1 MSSLPPEASNT
12 PRPDAED
19 GDATD
24 LAEVPR
30 WAVPAVPPPWAAAGR
45 TPPAQEAAE
54 PAPAAPAAPAGPAAE
69 PGPAARP
76 APAPAV
82 QHAQPTY
89 PQAAHPQPGYGQP
102 GYGQPGYGQPG
113 YGQPGYG
120 QPVAQYGQP
129 GYPPQAWPPAAQ
141 AAARQSSFDRRRF
154 VPTLAV
160 AGIIAAVVLG
170 GLGLDGTL
178 AAPSAGKV
186 AVGNSVTIT
195 AAPGW
200 VRAEDDSSGAVT
212 LQKANAQLIV
222 QVVTYVGS
230 AGAALAEVESSI
242 RSEADQVSFGAEDDG
257 TIGGH
262 DVAMAGFEA
271 VVSGSSGSGTVDG
284 EIICMIAGGNAIV
297 FEAVAAQGYL
307 GDVVDDIKAMVSSV
321 EVGQ

>member
-1 MSSLPPEASNT
+1 
-12 PRPDAED
+12 
-19 GDATD
+19 
-24 LAEVPR
+24 VQ
-30 WAVPAVPPPWAAAGR
+30 AV
-45 TPPAQEAAE
+45 Q
-54 PAPAAPAAPAGPAAE
+54 
-69 PGPAARP
+69 
-76 APAPAV
+76 PAPAV
-82 QHAQPTY
+82 QYAQPAY
-89 PQAAHPQPGYGQP
+89 PQPGYGQP

-120 QPVAQYGQP
+120 QPGYGQP
-129 GYPPQAWPPAAQ
+129 GYGQPGYGQPAYPPPAWSPAAQ
-141 AAARQSSFDRRRF
+141 APARQSSFDRRRF

-170 GLGLDGTL
+170 GLGLDRTL

-186 AVGNSVTIT
+186 VVGNSVTIT

-200 VRAEDDSSGAVT
+200 VRADDGTTGSVT
-212 LQKANAQLIV
+212 LQRANAQLIV
-222 QVVTYVGS
+222 QAVTYSGS
-230 AGAALAEVESSI
+230 AGTALVEVETSI
-242 RSEADQVSFGAEDDG
+242 KSEADQVSFGAEDDG

-284 EIICMIAGGNAIV
+284 EIICMIAGGNAII

-307 GDVVDDIKAMVSSV
+307 GDVVDDVKAMVSSV